1 MFYGIQTKT
10 GWINGKGDDNMKDTL
25 RFAKTGEEG
34 YEMKKSR
41 QEIYRYFKEESVQ
54 EQYRRAM
61 LKLTAKL
68 RMVDE
73 LLKEESGRMIISYI
87 TSRIKEPD
95 SIIEKLQRKQKKISV
110 ASAKEN
116 LNDIA
121 GVRAVC
127 VFMDDI
133 YDIRDFIHKQQD
145 IEVIKE
151 KDFIKKSKPSGYRS
165 LHLILTIDDVK
176 VELQLRTPAM
186 DFWSV
191 LEYQL
196 QYKKK
201 NKKVKA
207 EESELKN
214 CAAAIEEI
222 EERMAQLRYRIEDT

>member
-1 MFYGIQTKT
+1 
-10 GWINGKGDDNMKDTL
+10 MKESL
-25 RFAKTGEEG
+25 RIVRTGEES
-34 YEMKKSR
+34 YEMKKNR
-41 QEIYRYFKEESVQ
+41 QEIGRYFKEEGVQ
-54 EQYRRAM
+54 EQYRTAM
-61 LKLTAKL
+61 LKLIAKL
-68 RMVDE
+68 RGVDE
-73 LLKEESGRMIISYI
+73 LLKQEVGRMIISYI
-87 TSRIKEPD
+87 TCRIKEPD
-95 SIIEKLQRKQKKISV
+95 SIIEKLQRKQKKVSI

-127 VFMDDI
+127 LFMDDI
-133 YDIRDFIHKQQD
+133 YNIRDFINTQPD
-145 IEVIKE
+145 IEIVKE
-151 KDFIKKSKPSGYRS
+151 KDFIKKPKLSGYRS
-165 LHLILTIDDVK
+165 LHLILEIDSVK

-201 NKKVKA
+201 NRKFKA

-222 EERMAQLRYRIEDT
+222 EERMAKLRYRIEDA

>member
-1 MFYGIQTKT
+1 MVIRLK
-10 GWINGKGDDNMKDTL
+10 DNL
-25 RFAKTGEEG
+25 RIVRTGEDN

-41 QEIYRYFKEESVQ
+41 QEIGRYFKEESIQ
-54 EQYRRAM
+54 EQYRMAM
-61 LKLTAKL
+61 LKLIARL
-68 RMVDE
+68 RIADE
-73 LLKEESGRMIISYI
+73 LLKKEAGRMIISYI
-87 TSRIKEPD
+87 TCRIKEPD
-95 SIIEKLQRKQKKISV
+95 SIIEKLQRKQKKVSI

-127 VFMDDI
+127 LFMDDI
-133 YDIRDFIHKQQD
+133 YDIRDFIGRQPD
-145 IEVIKE
+145 IEVVKE
-151 KDFIKKSKPSGYRS
+151 KDFIKKPKLSGYRS
-165 LHLILTIDDVK
+165 LHLILEIDTVK

-201 NKKVKA
+201 NRKFKA
-207 EESELKN
+207 EENELKN

-222 EERMAQLRYRIEDT
+222 EERMAKLRYRIEDA

>member
-1 MFYGIQTKT
+1 MVIRLK
-10 GWINGKGDDNMKDTL
+10 DNL
-25 RFAKTGEEG
+25 RIVRTGEDN

-41 QEIYRYFKEESVQ
+41 QEIGRYFKEESIQ
-54 EQYRRAM
+54 DQYRMAM
-61 LKLTAKL
+61 LKLIARL
-68 RMVDE
+68 RIADE
-73 LLKEESGRMIISYI
+73 LLKKEAGRMIISYI
-87 TSRIKEPD
+87 TCRIKEPD
-95 SIIEKLQRKQKKISV
+95 SIIEKLQRKQKKVSI

-127 VFMDDI
+127 LFMDDI
-133 YDIRDFIHKQQD
+133 YDIRDFIGRQPD
-145 IEVIKE
+145 IETVKE
-151 KDFIKKSKPSGYRS
+151 KDFIKKPKLSGYRS
-165 LHLILTIDDVK
+165 LHLILEIDTVK

-201 NKKVKA
+201 NRKFKA

-222 EERMAQLRYRIEDT
+222 EERMAKLRYRIEDA

>member
-1 MFYGIQTKT
+1 MVIRLK
-10 GWINGKGDDNMKDTL
+10 DNL
-25 RFAKTGEEG
+25 RIVRTGEDN

-41 QEIYRYFKEESVQ
+41 QEIGRYFKEESIQ
-54 EQYRRAM
+54 DQYRMAM
-61 LKLTAKL
+61 LKLIARL
-68 RMVDE
+68 RIADE
-73 LLKEESGRMIISYI
+73 LLKQEAGRMIISYI
-87 TSRIKEPD
+87 TCRIKEPD
-95 SIIEKLQRKQKKISV
+95 SIIEKLQRKQKKVSI

-127 VFMDDI
+127 LFMDDI
-133 YDIRDFIHKQQD
+133 YDIRDFIGRQPD
-145 IEVIKE
+145 IEIVKE
-151 KDFIKKSKPSGYRS
+151 KDFIKKPKLSGYRS
-165 LHLILTIDDVK
+165 LHLILEIDSVK

-201 NKKVKA
+201 NRKFKA

-222 EERMAQLRYRIEDT
+222 EERMAKLRYRIEDA

>member
-1 MFYGIQTKT
+1 MVIRLK
-10 GWINGKGDDNMKDTL
+10 DNL
-25 RFAKTGEEG
+25 RIVRTGEDN

-41 QEIYRYFKEESVQ
+41 QEIGRYFKEESIQ
-54 EQYRRAM
+54 DQYRMAM
-61 LKLTAKL
+61 LKLIARL
-68 RMVDE
+68 RIADE
-73 LLKEESGRMIISYI
+73 LLKKEAGRMIISYI
-87 TSRIKEPD
+87 TCRIKEPD
-95 SIIEKLQRKQKKISV
+95 SIIEKLQRKQKKVSI

-127 VFMDDI
+127 LFMDDI
-133 YDIRDFIHKQQD
+133 YDIRDFIGRQPD
-145 IEVIKE
+145 IEIVKE
-151 KDFIKKSKPSGYRS
+151 KDFIKKPKLSGYRS
-165 LHLILTIDDVK
+165 LHLILEIDTVK

-201 NKKVKA
+201 NRKFKA
-207 EESELKN
+207 EENELKN

-222 EERMAQLRYRIEDT
+222 EERMAKLRYRIEDA

>member
-1 MFYGIQTKT
+1 
-10 GWINGKGDDNMKDTL
+10 MKESL
-25 RFAKTGEEG
+25 RIVRTGEES
-34 YEMKKSR
+34 YEMKKNR
-41 QEIYRYFKEESVQ
+41 QEIGRYFKEEGVQ
-54 EQYRRAM
+54 EQYRTAM
-61 LKLTAKL
+61 LKLIAKL
-68 RMVDE
+68 RGVDE
-73 LLKEESGRMIISYI
+73 LLKQEAGRMIISYI
-87 TSRIKEPD
+87 TCRIKEPD
-95 SIIEKLQRKQKKISV
+95 SIIEKLQRKQKKVSI

-127 VFMDDI
+127 LFMDDI
-133 YDIRDFIHKQQD
+133 YNIRDFINTQPD
-145 IEVIKE
+145 IEIVKE
-151 KDFIKKSKPSGYRS
+151 KDFIKKPKLSGYRS
-165 LHLILTIDDVK
+165 LHLILEIDSVK

-201 NKKVKA
+201 NRKFKA

-222 EERMAQLRYRIEDT
+222 EERMAKLRYRIEDA

>member
-1 MFYGIQTKT
+1 MVIRLK
-10 GWINGKGDDNMKDTL
+10 DNL
-25 RFAKTGEEG
+25 RIVRTGEDN

-41 QEIYRYFKEESVQ
+41 QEIGRYFKEESIQ
-54 EQYRRAM
+54 DQYRMAM
-61 LKLTAKL
+61 LKLIARL
-68 RMVDE
+68 RIADE
-73 LLKEESGRMIISYI
+73 LLKQEAGRMIISYI
-87 TSRIKEPD
+87 TCRIKEPD
-95 SIIEKLQRKQKKISV
+95 SIIEKLQRKQKKVSI

-127 VFMDDI
+127 LFMDDI
-133 YDIRDFIHKQQD
+133 YDIRDFIGRQPD
-145 IEVIKE
+145 IEIVKE
-151 KDFIKKSKPSGYRS
+151 KDFIKKPKLSGYRS
-165 LHLILTIDDVK
+165 LHLILEIDSVK

-201 NKKVKA
+201 NRKFKA
-207 EESELKN
+207 EENELKN

-222 EERMAQLRYRIEDT
+222 EERMAKLRYRIEDA

>member
-1 MFYGIQTKT
+1 MVIRLK
-10 GWINGKGDDNMKDTL
+10 DNL
-25 RFAKTGEEG
+25 RIVRTGEDN

-41 QEIYRYFKEESVQ
+41 QEIGRYFKEESIQ
-54 EQYRRAM
+54 DQYRMAM
-61 LKLTAKL
+61 LKLIARL
-68 RMVDE
+68 RIADE
-73 LLKEESGRMIISYI
+73 LLKQEAGRMIISYI
-87 TSRIKEPD
+87 TCRIKEPD
-95 SIIEKLQRKQKKISV
+95 SIIEKLQRKQKKVSI

-127 VFMDDI
+127 LFMDDI
-133 YDIRDFIHKQQD
+133 YDIRDFIGRQPD
-145 IEVIKE
+145 IEIVKE
-151 KDFIKKSKPSGYRS
+151 KDFIKKPKLSGYRS
-165 LHLILTIDDVK
+165 LHLILEIDTVK

-201 NKKVKA
+201 NRKFKA
-207 EESELKN
+207 EENELKN

-222 EERMAQLRYRIEDT
+222 EERMAKLRYRIEDA

>member
-1 MFYGIQTKT
+1 
-10 GWINGKGDDNMKDTL
+10 MKESL
-25 RFAKTGEEG
+25 RIVRTGEEG

-41 QEIYRYFKEESVQ
+41 QEINRYFKEESAQ
-54 EQYRRAM
+54 EQYRTAM
-61 LKLTAKL
+61 LKLIAKL
-68 RMVDE
+68 RVVDE
-73 LLKEESGRMIISYI
+73 LLKQEAGRMIISYI

-95 SIIEKLQRKQKKISV
+95 SIIEKLQRKQKKVSV

-127 VFMDDI
+127 LFMDDI
-133 YDIRDFIHKQQD
+133 YNIRDFINTQPD
-145 IEVIKE
+145 IEIVKE
-151 KDFIKKSKPSGYRS
+151 KDFIKKPKLSGYRS
-165 LHLILTIDDVK
+165 LHLILEIDSVK

-201 NKKVKA
+201 NRKFKA

-222 EERMAQLRYRIEDT
+222 EERMAKLRYRIEDA

>member
-1 MFYGIQTKT
+1 MVIRLK
-10 GWINGKGDDNMKDTL
+10 DNL
-25 RFAKTGEEG
+25 RIVRTGEDN

-41 QEIYRYFKEESVQ
+41 QEIGRYFKEESIQ
-54 EQYRRAM
+54 DQYRMAM
-61 LKLTAKL
+61 LKLIARL
-68 RMVDE
+68 RIADE
-73 LLKEESGRMIISYI
+73 LLKQEAGRMIISYI
-87 TSRIKEPD
+87 TCRIKEPD
-95 SIIEKLQRKQKKISV
+95 SIIEKLQRKQKKVSI

-127 VFMDDI
+127 LFMDDI
-133 YDIRDFIHKQQD
+133 YNIRDFINTQPD
-145 IEVIKE
+145 IEIVKE
-151 KDFIKKSKPSGYRS
+151 KDFIKKPKLSGYRS
-165 LHLILTIDDVK
+165 LHLILEIDSVK

-201 NKKVKA
+201 NRKFKA

-222 EERMAQLRYRIEDT
+222 EERMAKLRYRIEDA

>member
-1 MFYGIQTKT
+1 MVIRLK
-10 GWINGKGDDNMKDTL
+10 DNL
-25 RFAKTGEEG
+25 RIVRTGEDN

-41 QEIYRYFKEESVQ
+41 QEIGRYFKEESIQ
-54 EQYRRAM
+54 EQYRMAM
-61 LKLTAKL
+61 LKLIARL
-68 RMVDE
+68 RIADE
-73 LLKEESGRMIISYI
+73 LLKKEAGRMIISYI
-87 TSRIKEPD
+87 TCRIKEPD
-95 SIIEKLQRKQKKISV
+95 SIIEKLQRKQKKVSI

-127 VFMDDI
+127 LFMDDI
-133 YDIRDFIHKQQD
+133 YDIRDFIGRQPD
-145 IEVIKE
+145 IEIVKE
-151 KDFIKKSKPSGYRS
+151 KDFIKKPKLSGYRS
-165 LHLILTIDDVK
+165 LHLILEIDTIK

-201 NKKVKA
+201 NRKFKA

-222 EERMAQLRYRIEDT
+222 EERMAKLRYRIEDA